1 MERLSV
7 RSDFAELA
15 LPKLA
20 RRRGSQAVAW
30 RRNAFAAWLALIG
43 LIVPA
48 AEVTF
53 NMGGVKF
60 TVGRLGIILL
70 LLPAFVTLL
79 QKSRRLVLSDVF
91 VCATASWMLAAGVL
105 APGSESFSSSA
116 AEGIEFAG
124 GYFVARAFFFG
135 PMAIQTFIKV
145 LRILAC
151 ASIILAIADSISGRL
166 IVHEMVAPF
175 FNAQPIDYQLRGGM
189 VRAASTFDHAILFGA
204 FSCLVGTILLHS
216 EQNAGKRIFY
226 VGLCFL
232 GCILSWSSSSLMA
245 FSIVLAA
252 YTYNRI
258 MHGYAQ
264 RWAVF
269 WSICAALLLVF
280 FAASNNPMGWI
291 ISHLTLEPESGYYRL
306 MIWDAALA
314 KLSDS
319 WYFGFGFNPFNS
331 WILDTTVDSIW
342 LVFALRFGVPA
353 VVLLFLSNVTS
364 FLQSNRSRWNRNG
377 NGAASNGYM
386 ANMSTA
392 FTTVLCMFMFIGLT
406 VHFWNYMWI
415 FWGICIGTRASLRE
429 WCLAEGC
436 SDRLASSSINA
447 HSARARYR

>member
-1 MERLSV
+1 V
-7 RSDFAELA
+7 RSDLAELA

-20 RRRGSQAVAW
+20 LRGSSQPVAW

-43 LIVPA
+43 LIIPA

-79 QKSRRLVLSDVF
+79 QKPRKFVLSDVF
-91 VCATASWMLAAGVL
+91 VCATASWMFSAGVL
-105 APGSESFSSSA
+105 APGSGSFSSSA
-116 AEGIEFAG
+116 AEGVEFAG

-135 PMAIQTFIKV
+135 PLALQTFIKV
-145 LRILAC
+145 LGTLAC

-166 IVHEMVAPF
+166 FVHEIVGPF
-175 FNAQPIDYQLRGGM
+175 FNVEPIDYQMRGGM

-226 VGLCFL
+226 VGFCLL
-232 GCILSWSSSSLMA
+232 GSILSWSSSSLMA
-245 FSIVLAA
+245 FFIVFAA
-252 YTYNRI
+252 YIYNRA
-258 MHGYAQ
+258 MHRHTQ
-264 RWAVF
+264 RWAIF

-280 FAASNNPMGWI
+280 FVASNNPMGWI

-306 MIWDAALA
+306 MIWDAVFA

-319 WYFGFGFNPFNS
+319 WYFGFGFISFDN
-331 WILDTTVDSIW
+331 WILDATVDSIW

-364 FLQSNRSRWNRNG
+364 VLQSNQSRSNRNG
-377 NGAASNGYM
+377 NGPTARGYM

-436 SDRLASSSINA
+436 SDQLASSSINA